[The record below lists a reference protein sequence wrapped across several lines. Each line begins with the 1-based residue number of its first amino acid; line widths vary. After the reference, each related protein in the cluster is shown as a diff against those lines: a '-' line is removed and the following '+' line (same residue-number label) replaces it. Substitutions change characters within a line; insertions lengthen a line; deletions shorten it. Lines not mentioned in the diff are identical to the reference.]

1 MSHSHKKYAR
11 ELKSLAEGLG
21 YTLEGQ
27 TRRGHLRWR
36 HADGHFVIIGTDLGN
51 WRNLKNSIRTLRYGA
66 RNRPER
72 QINAND

>member
-1 MSHSHKKYAR
+1 MSHNHRKYAK
-11 ELKSLAEGLG
+11 ELGAIATDLG

-27 TRRGHLRWR
+27 TSKGHLKWR
-36 HADGHFVIIGTDLGN
+36 HRDGHFVVIGTDLGN
-51 WRNLKNSIRTLRYGA
+51 WRNLKNSIRTMRHGA